1 MELAI
6 NVIERA
12 RRRLVAYRGADRL
25 AADDAFEAH
34 GPHQAGN
41 RAAGHI
47 EALALQ
53 LPPDVADPVD
63 PESSPQTRAGPPPLR
78 QRPGCHEQT
87 AVRDRRALRY
97 GRDRSTGRSATPCR
111 SARPH
116 APGGDRR

>member
-12 RRRLVAYRGADRL
+12 WRRLVAYRGADRL

-53 LPPDVADPVD
+53 LPPDLANPVD
-63 PESSPQTRAGPPPLR
+63 PE
-78 QRPGCHEQT
+78 
-87 AVRDRRALRY
+87 VRLK
-97 GRDRSTGRSATPCR
+97 
-111 SARPH
+111 H
-116 APGGDRR
+116 APDLLL